1 MAMSPR
7 LLRPRAVGGFN
18 PKQISGLAAW
28 YDAADSA
35 SITIQT
41 GVQQWAD
48 KSGNGRNLVQNTT
61 NNQPLHGS
69 VTLNGKPAVTFDGSN
84 DSMRVAF
91 TLNQPYMMFSV
102 FRYDSDSSA
111 TGPRLFDGRSGSGSR
126 SGEVFQNS
134 ISSQIGLFAG
144 TSFNLLLASPDSNAM
159 FSFNVWDFAFNG
171 ASSAIRLRTNAVTA
185 TGNVGANN
193 LSGLTMGANGN
204 ATAGQFSN
212 ASVAELL
219 MFSRSLAT
227 SEADAVRKYLGTKW
241 NLAYLS

>member
-41 GVQQWAD
+41 GVQQWSD

-84 DSMRVAF
+84 DSLRVAF

-102 FRYDSDSSA
+102 WRLESYSS
-111 TGPRLFDGRSGSGSR
+111 GSPRVFDGRPGSGSR
-126 SGEVFQNS
+126 SGEVFANGSLTS
-134 ISSQIGLFAG
+134 IALFAG
-144 TSFNLLLASPDSNAM
+144 AVLNLSPASPNSNAM
-159 FSFNVWDFAFNG
+159 LSFNVWDFTFNG
-171 ASSAIRLRTNAVTA
+171 ATSSTRLRTSAATT
-185 TGNVGANN
+185 TGNAGANN
-193 LSGLTMGANGN
+193 ASGLTMGANGN
-204 ATAGQFSN
+204 ATAGEFSN
-212 ASVAELL
+212 SSVAELVV
-219 MFSRSLAT
+219 FSRSLAT

>member
-69 VTLNGKPAVTFDGSN
+69 VTLNGKPVVTFDGTN
-84 DSMRVAF
+84 DSMGCAL
-91 TLNQPYMMFSV
+91 TLSQPFACFFVY
-102 FRYDSDSSA
+102 RYEA
-111 TGPRLFDGRSGSGSR
+111 TPASGKVVLTARFAGAGSR
-126 SGEVFQNS
+126 SGEFQS
-134 ISSQIGLFAG
+134 FSSTSIGLFAG
-144 TSFNLLLASPDSNAM
+144 AVLQISSVGAAM
-159 FSFNVWDFAFNG
+159 TAFNIWDYQQNS
-171 ASSAIRLRTNAVTA
+171 ASSAIRLRKTGATVSGNA
-185 TGNVGANN
+185 GANN
-193 LSGLTMGANGN
+193 ASGFSLAADGN
-204 ATAGQFSN
+204 ATPGSLGN
-212 ASVAELL
+212 VSIAEVCLY
-219 MFSRSLAT
+219 SGSLAV
-227 SEADAVRKYLGTKW
+227 SEADAIRKYLGTKW